1 MSAFATASGDEQVRG
16 LILRPEHAKRFISA
30 EDVGHPGSQKTL
42 EIRKHKLWCV
52 PVGGKMYIMASG
64 HKKNEQG
71 CPVLTCH
78 GILEF
83 QGNESLEEGAFS
95 DHFNRHFCTVEELRA
110 LTSKSHHSAGKFHGW
125 KVRLVEAFDPIK
137 YLVRPVGEVMNKE
150 WVKFLPSDLTNTPE
164 SSTSTL
170 VDATMVGLQI
180 QDDLEMELEQLMDTM
195 HPDSVDSATEA
206 HDTCHVGTAYMG
218 ESCVM

>member
-1 MSAFATASGDEQVRG
+1 
-16 LILRPEHAKRFISA
+16 
-30 EDVGHPGSQKTL
+30 
-42 EIRKHKLWCV
+42 
-52 PVGGKMYIMASG
+52 
-64 HKKNEQG
+64 
-71 CPVLTCH
+71 
-78 GILEF
+78 
-83 QGNESLEEGAFS
+83 
-95 DHFNRHFCTVEELRA
+95 
-110 LTSKSHHSAGKFHGW
+110 
-125 KVRLVEAFDPIK
+125 
-137 YLVRPVGEVMNKE
+137 MNKE

-164 SSTSTL
+164 SSVSTL